1 MPKNI
6 KGGKKAKGLKN
17 SGISNKNRDI
27 PVPIEDDD
35 SHIAIITKV
44 QGDSR
49 FLCQIINSYGLQ
61 SKVYPVNLSK
71 GTLNKFGKGIII
83 GTDTYILISIREFQK
98 DKGDII
104 FIYQDSE
111 IPYLISLGHMI
122 AINKDKDMD
131 CDKNFIFSNTDNNQ
145 SSEPLFDFSDI

>member
-27 PVPIEDDD
+27 PVPSDDDD
-35 SHIAIITKV
+35 SHIALITKI

-49 FLCQIINSYGLQ
+49 FLCQIVNSYGLQ
-61 SKVYPVNLSK
+61 NKVYPVNLSK
-71 GTLNKFGKGIII
+71 GTFNKFGRGIII
-83 GTDTYILISIREFQK
+83 GTSTYVLISIREFQK

-111 IPYLISLGHMI
+111 IPYLVSIGHMI
-122 AINKDKDMD
+122 TINRDTNADS
-131 CDKNFIFSNTDNNQ
+131 DKNFIFSNTDNNQ
-145 SSEPLFDFSDI
+145 PLEPLFDFSDI